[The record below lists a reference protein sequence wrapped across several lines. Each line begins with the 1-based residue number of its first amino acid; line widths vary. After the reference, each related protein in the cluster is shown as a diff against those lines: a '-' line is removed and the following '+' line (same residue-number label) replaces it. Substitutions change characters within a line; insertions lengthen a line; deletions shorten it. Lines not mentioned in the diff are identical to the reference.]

1 MNYRVY
7 LPNDGEPHE
16 EGLRALL
23 DCPTPTFVRVDGDL
37 VVWDYQIDEHEDE
50 IPAEVWL
57 NAHEAVIGWERLP

>member
-1 MNYRVY
+1 MTYRVY

-23 DCPTPTFVRVDGDL
+23 DCLAPTLVRVDGDL

-50 IPAEVWL
+50 ITAD
-57 NAHEAVIGWERLP
+57 